1 MINKKVLFTTSIYE
15 KLNFLNDEEI
25 QMLLDF
31 IKNNNTS
38 KTNELFSG
46 DVNCTFDPD
55 PNQGFLNN
63 FKEIK
68 DKIQSEILECAEL
81 IGYQTNLHI
90 TNSWYNVQKEK
101 SKLDWHTHPHSLISG
116 VLFLKCD
123 SDSSKLYF
131 KNPNPFLQ
139 TQTYFNNNSD
149 NYDIYSIIPKEGL
162 LLLWPS
168 WLLHGSSE
176 DMNYSKERIAISFNT
191 FFKM

>member
-1 MINKKVLFTTSIYE
+1 MISKKVLFTTSIYE

-46 DVNCTFDPD
+46 DVNSTFDPD

-68 DKIQSEILECAEL
+68 DKIQSEILECAKL

-90 TNSWYNVQKEK
+90 TNSW
-101 SKLDWHTHPHSLISG
+101 
-116 VLFLKCD
+116 
-123 SDSSKLYF
+123 
-131 KNPNPFLQ
+131 
-139 TQTYFNNNSD
+139 
-149 NYDIYSIIPKEGL
+149 
-162 LLLWPS
+162 
-168 WLLHGSSE
+168 
-176 DMNYSKERIAISFNT
+176 
-191 FFKM
+191 